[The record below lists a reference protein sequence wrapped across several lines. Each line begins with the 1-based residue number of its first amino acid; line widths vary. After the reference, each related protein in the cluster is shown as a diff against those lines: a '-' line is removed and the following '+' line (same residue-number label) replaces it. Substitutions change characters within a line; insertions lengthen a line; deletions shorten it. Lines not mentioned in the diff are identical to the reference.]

1 MRSKVLLVTAIL
13 AAAPGAA
20 TAACPPELL
29 AKMIDQGY
37 ERAEVLRLCGD
48 GAAGPVGVP
57 TPSATP
63 AVPGSAAAPRQ
74 APTNPRVEEAF
85 GRLRALT
92 GRLTAQC
99 GSTGGRN
106 ARSTGPCDLADQ
118 YAEILGLWQ
127 GGQAKCRGGDREA
140 CRVLGEAAE
149 QFLAVE
155 PTSPVPPTPGGQGR
169 PRG

>member
-1 MRSKVLLVTAIL
+1 MRSKVLLAAAIL

-20 TAACPPELL
+20 AAACPPELL

-48 GAAGPVGVP
+48 GAAGPAGVP
-57 TPSATP
+57 TPSAAP
-63 AVPGSAAAPRQ
+63 AARSPTAAPRP
-74 APTNPRVEEAF
+74 APADPRVEEAF
-85 GRLRALT
+85 GQLRALT

-99 GSTGGRN
+99 ASMGGRN
-106 ARSTGPCDLADQ
+106 ARGTGPCDLADQ
-118 YAEILGLWQ
+118 YGEILGLWQ

-149 QFLAVE
+149 QFLAAE
-155 PTSPVPPTPGGQGR
+155 PAAPGSPPVGGPGR